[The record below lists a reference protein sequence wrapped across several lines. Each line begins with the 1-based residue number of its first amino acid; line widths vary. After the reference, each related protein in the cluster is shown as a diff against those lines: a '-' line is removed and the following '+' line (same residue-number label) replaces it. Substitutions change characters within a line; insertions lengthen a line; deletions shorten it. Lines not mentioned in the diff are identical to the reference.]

1 MNINIAGWKTCG
13 YFNKATD
20 LGKDTFNGKLNGYF
34 TINVT
39 EYNNRTEYKKWL
51 IEDTF
56 RNSFNNE
63 KAVEHTSSP
72 FIWLTF
78 KDTSEILYLGGCD
91 DFTEFCG
98 KLKQGK

>member
-1 MNINIAGWKTCG
+1 MNINIAGWKDCG
-13 YFNKATD
+13 YFNKA
-20 LGKDTFNGKLNGYF
+20 LGQGNGTFNGKLNGYF
-34 TINVT
+34 TITGT

-72 FIWLTF
+72 FVWLTF
-78 KDTSEILYLGGCD
+78 KDSSEILYLGGCD
-91 DFTEFCG
+91 DFSDFCA
-98 KLKQGK
+98 KLKQRK